1 MRGCQEMELALK
13 REMDDY
19 YLFLVEVVDGQ
30 VRILRDQSLPSMGN
44 SRKLFDT
51 YKWMDKRSTESN
63 TFG

>member
-51 YKWMDKRSTESN
+51 YKW
-63 TFG
+63 